1 VAHIR
6 IFDTTLRDGEQ
17 TPGVALNTE
26 QKIEIAKQLERLGVD
41 IIEAGFPITSTGDFE
56 AVQRIAREVRA
67 PVITALAR
75 TAAADIEAAGRAI
88 EPARAGRIHVFTSG
102 SKIHLEHMLRK
113 SEDEVV
119 ASTIES
125 LRYARSFTD
134 DVQFSA
140 QDCTRS
146 DFDFLVRLYGAA
158 IEAGATTLNIPDTVG
173 YGMPDEYAQLVA
185 KLRNA
190 LPQRSDL
197 HYSTH
202 CHDDLGLAVAN
213 SLAAVG
219 AGATQIECTI
229 NGIGERA
236 GNASLEEVVMAL
248 NTRKDFWGH
257 STQIRTQE
265 LYRTSRMVSF
275 FTGVGVVPNK
285 AVVGDNAFAHESGI
299 HQDGVIKAVETYEI
313 MSAETVGRD
322 AGVLVMGKHSGR
334 RAFRQTLENLGYA
347 ALEDDTVNALFRR
360 FKDLCDRKQHVT
372 SEDIR
377 ALVDTETARVPQTY
391 VLEMVQ
397 FQSGTQM
404 TPVATVRLRSDEGV
418 REEAATGH
426 GPVDAVYRAL
436 ERIVA
441 IPLSLENYEIR
452 SVGSG
457 KDALGE
463 VTVRMR
469 SASHVVHGRG
479 LSTDVVEASALAY
492 VDVLNKLAA
501 GLGRLQAA
509 VGTAPVAT
517 P

>member
-1 VAHIR
+1 MAHIR

-17 TPGVALNTE
+17 TPGVALNTA
-26 QKIEIAKQLERLGVD
+26 QKIEIAKQLARLNVD
-41 IIEAGFPITSTGDFE
+41 IIEAGFPITSDGDFE
-56 AVQRIAREVRA
+56 AVQRIAREVQG
-67 PVITALAR
+67 PVVCALAR
-75 TAAADIEAAGRAI
+75 TARADIERAGRAI
-88 EPARAGRIHVFTSG
+88 APAAAGRIHVFTSG

-119 ASTIES
+119 AATLDSV
-125 LRYARSFTD
+125 RFAREFTD

-146 DFDFLVRLYGAA
+146 EVGFLLRLYGAA

-173 YGMPDEYAQLVA
+173 YGMPDEYAALIRT
-185 KLRNA
+185 LRSGLA
-190 LPQRSDL
+190 GAEAI
-197 HYSTH
+197 HFSTH

-219 AGATQIECTI
+219 AGATQVECTL

-248 NTRKDFWGH
+248 ETRKDFWGH
-257 STQIRTQE
+257 ATRIETRE
-265 LYRTSRMVSF
+265 LYRASRLVSM
-275 FTGVGVVPNK
+275 FTGVAVPPNK

-299 HQDGVIKAVETYEI
+299 HQDGVIKALETYEI

-334 RAFRQTLENLGYA
+334 RAFRKTLGDLGYA
-347 ALEDDTVNALFRR
+347 DLDDESVNTLFRQ
-360 FKDLCDRKQHVT
+360 FKELCDRKQHVT
-372 SEDIR
+372 SDDIR
-377 ALVDTETARVPQTY
+377 ALVDAETSRAPETY
-391 VLEMVQ
+391 LLESVQ
-397 FQSGTQM
+397 FQSGTRM
-404 TPVATVRLRSDEGV
+404 TPVATVQLTTAAGTF
-418 REEAATGH
+418 EEAATGH

-436 ERIVA
+436 ERIAQV
-441 IPLSLENYEIR
+441 PLTLESYEIR

-463 VTVRMR
+463 VNVRMR
-469 SASHVVHGRG
+469 SEGRTIHGRG
-479 LSTDVVEASALAY
+479 LSTDVIDASARAY

-501 GLGRLQAA
+501 GVGRTRPL
-509 VGTAPVAT
+509 VAT